1 MIGFLLVLLVEFLP
15 LALVPVLS
23 RMPASILER
32 MTWFHVA
39 TLSSRLLHLPCVARK
54 WLSLFFSRLS
64 PALVYGVESPNTNKL
79 TLFLEKGAKTR
90 IGKTWYRIRAF
101 VPAIISKRVR
111 EPLLP
116 FSKGIQALRG
126 V

>member
-1 MIGFLLVLLVEFLP
+1 M
-15 LALVPVLS
+15 ALVPVLS

-64 PALVYGVESPNTNKL
+64 PALVYGDIQLESPNTAYLLIRERGKGQKPNKAKEL
-79 TLFLEKGAKTR
+79 TTARLGE
-90 IGKTWYRIRAF
+90 
-101 VPAIISKRVR
+101 
-111 EPLLP
+111 
-116 FSKGIQALRG
+116 
-126 V
+126 